1 VRDTA
6 PVGTPEPLAF
16 AERWIELWNGR
27 DLEGV
32 LTHYADDVVFT
43 SPTALRFAADS
54 GGTIRGKAAL
64 RDYWTRALG
73 ANPALR
79 FSLIDVYAGIDML
92 VVHYRNQL
100 GAPISEVMVFR
111 DGRVVTGHAAHLV

>member
-1 VRDTA
+1 
-6 PVGTPEPLAF
+6 VGTPEPLAF
-16 AERWIELWNGR
+16 AERWIELWNAR

-32 LTHYADDVVFT
+32 LTHYAEDVVFT

-54 GGTIRGKAAL
+54 GGTIRGKPAL

-73 ANPALR
+73 ANPELR
-79 FSLIDVYAGIDML
+79 FTLIDVYAGIDTL